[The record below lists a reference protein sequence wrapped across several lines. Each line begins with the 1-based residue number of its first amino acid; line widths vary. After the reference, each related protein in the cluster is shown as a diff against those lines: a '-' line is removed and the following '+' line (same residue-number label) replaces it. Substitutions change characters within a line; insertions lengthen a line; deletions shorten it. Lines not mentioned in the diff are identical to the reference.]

1 FTLPLAIPPEHPWQ
15 SHIARHGHYGVQL
28 FFVISGFILA
38 LPFASYH
45 LKGAAPVN
53 LKRYYLRRVTR
64 LEPPY
69 VLTMVGFFCLLVWF
83 HGQSAANL
91 SFHLAY
97 SLLYLHGPALGSQS
111 IVNPI
116 AWSLEIEVQFYLLVP
131 FLTQL
136 FAIRGTVLRRSVIAG
151 LGLLFMACQLWFSP
165 DRGPFSFTIASHLQY
180 FLVGFLLADV
190 YLTEWDEA
198 PSHER
203 KWDYVSLIG
212 WPLLLVVCESPGL
225 TQLLLPA
232 MLFVLYAAAFRS
244 AWVSCVLTSPWVTTV
259 GGMCY
264 TIYLLHYQL
273 LSLIGRR
280 TKALVFFD
288 SFSLNLLVQF
298 LIVGP
303 LVLVL
308 SVAFFALIE
317 RPCMRSDWPIRIW
330 QKVKPFVSV
339 PG

>member
-1 FTLPLAIPPEHPWQ
+1 
-15 SHIARHGHYGVQL
+15 
-28 FFVISGFILA
+28 LA
-38 LPFASYH
+38 LPFASHH
-45 LKGAAPVN
+45 LKGAAPVE

-69 VLTMVGFFCLLVWF
+69 LLTMVGFFCLLVWF
-83 HGQSAANL
+83 QGQSAGTL
-91 SFHLAY
+91 FPHLAY
-97 SLLYLHGPALGSQS
+97 SLLYLHGPAFGSQS
-111 IVNPI
+111 VVNPI

-136 FAIRGTVLRRSVIAG
+136 FAIRGTFLRRSVIAG
-151 LGLLFMACQLWFSP
+151 LGLLLMACQLWFIP
-165 DRGPFSFTIASHLQY
+165 DRGRFSFTIASHLQY

-190 YLTEWDEA
+190 YLTDWDEA

-203 KWDYVSLIG
+203 RWDYISVIG
-212 WPLLLVVCESPGL
+212 WPLLFVMCESPGL

-232 MLFVLYAAAFRS
+232 MLFVLYVGAFRS
-244 AWVSCVLTSPWVTTV
+244 AWVSRVLTSPWVTTV

-264 TIYLLHYQL
+264 TIYLLHYL
-273 LSLIGRR
+273 FIPLIGQR
-280 TKALVFFD
+280 TKGLGLFD
-288 SFSLNLLVQF
+288 SFSLNLLVQS

-303 LVLVL
+303 LLLAL

-317 RPCMRSDWPIRIW
+317 RPCMRRDWPIRVW